1 MVLVPALVL
10 AFAKMTSDSPARRG
24 NKRAALKVGAP
35 IGLGTGLFPHQFQN
49 LSNILKLTP
58 L

>member
-10 AFAKMTSDSPARRG
+10 SFAKMTSDLPGRRG

-35 IGLGTGLFPHQFQN
+35 IGLGTVLFPHQVQS
-49 LSNILKLTP
+49 LSDILRLTP